1 MPIPVIFFVF
11 VSIEPNMFKPIK
23 IDTVNGYVNSIQK
36 KYSQVTNIL
45 NNNHKLNSMQAFI
58 FITLVN

>member
-1 MPIPVIFFVF
+1 
-11 VSIEPNMFKPIK
+11 MFKPIK
-23 IDTVNGYVNSIQK
+23 IDTVNEYVNSIQK